1 MCAVHN
7 TAVLCISL
15 LMYFPGM
22 LLRYDLSDFE
32 TVTFEPIV
40 TSITFAFKF
49 QSAEFLLQS
58 VYNLN
63 FLSSFLNRISVSRS
77 CNIS

>member
-22 LLRYDLSDFE
+22 LLRYYLSDFE
-32 TVTFEPIV
+32 MVIFEPIV

-49 QSAEFLLQS
+49 QTAEFLL
-58 VYNLN
+58 
-63 FLSSFLNRISVSRS
+63 
-77 CNIS
+77 